1 MACTEFEL
9 GFSPFM
15 QVTWRHCAVLWVPPS
30 PNSDEWH
37 AQSQEDIHNFDYMMQ
52 GFHHNFYSNLT

>member
-1 MACTEFEL
+1 M
-9 GFSPFM
+9 
-15 QVTWRHCAVLWVPPS
+15 LWVPPS